1 MIAETFIKKP
11 VTAIVISIVIVLVG
25 IISMLQLPVAQ
36 YPDITPPTVTV
47 SGNFTGADAQT
58 VEQTTTTAIE
68 TQINGTPGMTYM
80 SSNSTAS
87 GQSTVNV
94 NFEIGTDVNIAAL
107 DVQNRVSV
115 AQPSLPDAVKRL
127 GLTVRKRNPSI
138 MMALALYSPNGTHD
152 ATFIGNYAN
161 IYLKDALQRVKGVGD
176 IVSRADDF
184 GMRIWLNPDKL
195 ASLEMTT
202 TDVTAALAEQN
213 LQVAAGTVGGNPQPQ
228 TQSFEY
234 SVLTNSRINTKEQ
247 FESIIV
253 RTQPSTGTLVYLKDI
268 ARVELGK
275 FDYGSNAYVDGKP
288 AAFVLV
294 YQAPGANALDTY
306 EGVTKALTELKKSFP
321 KDIDYAVPLET
332 VTVVKVS
339 IREVLHTLLEALVL
353 VVLVVFLFLQN
364 WRATLI
370 PVLAIPVSL
379 IGTFIFFIPF
389 GFTINTLTLFAFVL
403 AIGIVVDD
411 AIVVV
416 EAVQHY
422 IDHNKLSPKEA
433 TKRAMKDI
441 SAPVIAIALILAA
454 VFVPVGF
461 IPGIVGRLY
470 QQFAITIAVSVIISA
485 FVALSLTPALC
496 MLLLKPSKDEN
507 AKKNVL
513 DKFFAWFNGGFAKLN
528 RSYTRGVAKWIRFT
542 PMVLIM
548 LICLFVGLFFMFK
561 SKPSGFIPSE
571 DEGRLYVTYEMP
583 EASSTTRSKN
593 MLLEIMHRVQSVP
606 GVRTV
611 GGLAGLNI
619 LSFSNKSNV
628 GTMFV
633 NLQPWDDRTSKEMQ
647 LQSII
652 GEIQKRTG
660 DIKEARIMAIA
671 PPAIPG
677 LGQTAGFTFELQQ
690 TTSTDNIQEFE
701 SVARKFLAEVNQ
713 RPEIGLAYTFFTTHT
728 PSYQVTLDK
737 EKAKKLGVSVAD
749 VYGTMSTL
757 LGSSYINDFNLY
769 GRNFRVMA
777 QADSSFRSSIE
788 ELGKF
793 YVRNS
798 QGSMIPLNSLVTTKV
813 IESPSLISHYNIYR
827 AIEINGSPKP
837 GYSSGQAITALKE
850 VAAKSLPV
858 GYGYEFSGL
867 SREEIAAG
875 DSTMIIFGISIIFVF
890 LFLAALY
897 ESWSIPFSVLF
908 AVPIG
913 AFGSILTLLLL
924 PKLTNNVYAQIGL
937 ITLIG
942 LAAKNAILIVE
953 FAKERVDQG
962 VEIVAAT
969 LQAVNLRLRPII
981 MTSLAFILGV
991 LPLAFASG
999 AAAESRKTIGW
1010 TVFGGMLSATTLAI
1024 FVVPVL
1030 FVLITKISY
1039 GRKVKRL
1046 QEEHRQVEDVDKII
1060 IEEGRD

>member
-1 MIAETFIKKP
+1 MISDNFIKRP
-11 VTAIVISIVIVLVG
+11 ITAIVISVVIVLVG
-25 IISMLQLPVAQ
+25 FIAMVTLPIAQ

-47 SGNFTGADAQT
+47 TGNFTGADAQT

-68 TQINGTPGMTYM
+68 TQINGTPGMSYM
-80 SSNSTAS
+80 SSNSTSS
-87 GQSTVNV
+87 GQSSINV
-94 NFEIGTDVNIAAL
+94 TFDVGTNVNIAAL

-115 AQPSLPDAVKRL
+115 AQPALPDAVKRL

-138 MMALALYSPNGTHD
+138 MMALAFYSPNGTHD
-152 ATFIGNYAN
+152 ATFLGNYVN
-161 IYLKDALQRVKGVGD
+161 IYIKDALQRVKGVGD

-184 GMRIWLNPDKL
+184 GMRIWLNPEKL
-195 ASLEMTT
+195 AALRMTPNDIT
-202 TDVTAALAEQN
+202 QALQEQN
-213 LQVAAGTVGGNPQPQ
+213 LQVAAGTIGGNPQPNQ
-228 TQSFEY
+228 QSFEY
-234 SVLTNSRINTKEQ
+234 SVLTNSRISTKEQ
-247 FESIIV
+247 FEDIIV
-253 RTQPSTGTLVYLKDI
+253 RTVPGNTSLVYLKDV

-275 FDYGSNAYVDGKP
+275 FDYSGNAFVNGKP
-288 AAFVLV
+288 AAFVII

-306 EGVTKALTELKKSFP
+306 EGVNKALAELKKTFP
-321 KDIDYAVPLET
+321 RDVDFSVPLET
-332 VTVVKVS
+332 VSVVKVS
-339 IREVLHTLLEALVL
+339 IEEVLHTLVEALLL
-353 VVLVVFLFLQN
+353 VVFVVFLFLQN

-422 IDHNKLSPKEA
+422 IDHEKLSPKEA
-433 TKRAMKDI
+433 TKKAMKDI
-441 SAPVIAIALILAA
+441 SGPVIAIALILAA

-496 MLLLKPSKDEN
+496 TIMLKPTKGEFE
-507 AKKNVL
+507 KKNIL
-513 DKFFAWFNGGFAKLN
+513 DKFFAWFNRGFDKLST
-528 RSYTRGVAKWIRFT
+528 SYTKGVAKWIKGT
-542 PMVLIM
+542 PYVLVMMV
-548 LICLFVGLFFMFK
+548 CLFVGLFFMFK
-561 SKPSGFIPSE
+561 AKPSGFIPTE

-583 EASSTTRSKN
+583 EATSTTRSVA
-593 MLLEIMHRVQSVP
+593 MLKDIIAKIQTIPEVRV
-606 GVRTV
+606 V

-619 LSFSNKSNV
+619 ISFSNKSNV
-628 GTMFV
+628 GTLFV
-633 NLQPWDDRTSKEMQ
+633 NLHPWDDRKGKEHEVQ
-647 LQSII
+647 AVIAK
-652 GEIQKRTG
+652 IQKLTG
-660 DIKEARIMAIA
+660 GIKEARIMAIS

-690 TTSTDNIQEFE
+690 TTSTDNIQQFE
-701 SVARKFLAEVNQ
+701 AVSKNFLAEVNKS
-713 RPEIGLAYTFFTTHT
+713 PEVAMAYTFFNAKT
-728 PSYQVTLDK
+728 PSYKIDVDK
-737 EKAKKLGVSVAD
+737 EKAKQLGVNIAEIYS
-749 VYGTMSTL
+749 TMSTL

-769 GRNFRVMA
+769 GRNFRVMS
-777 QADSSFRSSIE
+777 QADSSYRSS
-788 ELGKF
+788 LDKLDKY
-793 YVRNS
+793 YVRNI
-798 QGSMIPLNSLVTTKV
+798 QGNMVPLSSLVSTKV
-813 IESPSLISHYNIYR
+813 VEAPSLISHYNVYR

-837 GYSSGQAITALKE
+837 GFSSGQAIEALKR
-850 VAAKSLPV
+850 AAKNLPT
-858 GYGYEFSGL
+858 GYGYEFSGM
-867 SREEIAAG
+867 SAEEIKAG
-875 DSTMIIFGISIIFVF
+875 NSTVMIFAISIIFVF

-913 AFGSILTLLLL
+913 AAGSILTLLLL
-924 PKLTNNVYAQIGL
+924 PNLTNNIYAQIGL

-953 FAKERVDQG
+953 FAKERVDRG
-962 VEIVAAT
+962 TDIVQAT
-969 LQAVNLRLRPII
+969 LQAVHLRLRPII

-1010 TVFGGMLSATTLAI
+1010 TVFGGMLAATTLAI

-1030 FVLITKISY
+1030 FVLITKLSY
-1039 GRKVKRL
+1039 GRKLKRL
-1046 QEEHRQVEDVDKII
+1046 KQEQDDIDAMDQSII
-1060 IEEGRD
+1060 HNQG

>member
-1 MIAETFIKKP
+1 MIAETFIKRP

-25 IISMLQLPVAQ
+25 IIAMTTLPIAQ
-36 YPDITPPTVTV
+36 YPDITPPTVSI
-47 SGNFTGADAQT
+47 SGNFIGADAQT

-68 TQINGTPGMTYM
+68 TQVNGTPGMTYL
-80 SSNSTAS
+80 SSTSSSS
-87 GQSTVNV
+87 GSSGINV

-138 MMALALYSPNGTHD
+138 MMALAVFSPNGTHD

-184 GMRIWLNPDKL
+184 GMRIWLSPEKL
-195 ASLEMTT
+195 ANLGMTT
-202 TDVTAALAEQN
+202 NDILGSLTEQN
-213 LQVAAGTVGGNPQPQ
+213 LQVAAGTIGGNPQPAA
-228 TQSFEY
+228 QSFEY

-247 FESIIV
+247 FENIVV
-253 RTQPSTGTLVYLKDI
+253 RTVPSSGTIVYLKDV

-275 FDYGSNAYVDGKP
+275 FDYGSNAYVNGKP
-288 AAFVLV
+288 AAFVLI
-294 YQAPGANALDTY
+294 YQAPGANALETY
-306 EGVTKALTELKKSFP
+306 EGINKALTELKKTFP
-321 KDIDYAVPLET
+321 KDIDYSVPLET
-332 VTVVKVS
+332 VSVVKVS
-339 IREVLHTLLEALVL
+339 INEVIHTLVEALLL
-353 VVLVVFLFLQN
+353 VILVVFLFLQN

-422 IDHNKLSPKEA
+422 MDHEKISAKEA
-433 TKRAMKDI
+433 TRKAMNDI
-441 SAPVIAIALILAA
+441 SGPVIAIALILAA
-454 VFVPVGF
+454 VFIPVGF

-496 MLLLKPSKDEN
+496 SIMLKPTKDAD
-507 AKKNVL
+507 AKKNL
-513 DKFFAWFNGGFAKLN
+513 FEKFFAWFNKGFGKIN
-528 RSYTRGVAKWIRFT
+528 DGYTRSVAKWIKAT

-548 LICLFVGLFFMFK
+548 LICLFVGLFFLFK
-561 SKPSGFIPSE
+561 NKPSGFIPIE
-571 DEGRLYVTYEMP
+571 DEGRLFVTYEMP
-583 EASSTTRSKN
+583 EATSTNRGKT
-593 MLLEIMHRVQSVP
+593 MLLDVMKRIQKVK
-606 GVRTV
+606 GVNIV
-611 GGLAGLNI
+611 GGLAGLNVV
-619 LSFSNKSNV
+619 SFSFKSNT
-628 GTMFV
+628 GTIFV
-633 NLQPWDDRTSKEMQ
+633 NLKPWDQRKSKELQ

-652 GEIQKRTG
+652 DEIQKQTA
-660 DIKEARIMAIA
+660 DIKEARILAIA

-677 LGQTAGFTFELQQ
+677 LGATSGFTFELQQ
-690 TTSTDNIQEFE
+690 TTSTDNIQQFE
-701 SVARKFLAEVNQ
+701 AVAKKFVADVNQ
-713 RPEIGLAYTFFTTHT
+713 RPEIGRAFTFFTTKT
-728 PSYQVTLDK
+728 PSYQVDVDK
-737 EKAKKLGVSVAD
+737 EKAKLLGVNVAD
-749 VYGTMSTL
+749 VYSTMSTL
-757 LGSSYINDFNLY
+757 LGSSYVNDFNLY
-769 GRNFRVMA
+769 GRNFRVVA
-777 QADSSFRSSIE
+777 QADSTYRSSVS
-788 ELGKF
+788 ELGKY

-798 QGSMIPLNSLVTTKV
+798 QGGMIPLSSLITTK
-813 IESPSLISHYNIYR
+813 ITESPSLISHYNIYR
-827 AIEINGSPKP
+827 SIEINGTPKP
-837 GYSSGQAITALKE
+837 GYSSGQAIEALIE
-850 VAAKSLPV
+850 VAKTLPT

-867 SREEIAAG
+867 SREEIKAG
-875 DSTMIIFGISIIFVF
+875 GSTVTIFAISIIFVF

-897 ESWSIPFSVLF
+897 ESWSVPFSVLF

-913 AFGSILTLLLL
+913 AFGSIITLTLL
-924 PKLTNNVYAQIGL
+924 PNISNNVYAQIGL

-953 FAKERVDQG
+953 FAKERVDRG
-962 VEIVAAT
+962 VDITHAT
-969 LQAVNLRLRPII
+969 LQAVQLRLRPIV
-981 MTSLAFILGV
+981 MTSMAFILGV

-1030 FVLITKISY
+1030 FVLITKLSY
-1039 GRKVKRL
+1039 GKKL
-1046 QEEHRQVEDVDKII
+1046 KQLSKEKENEDSVDQSI
-1060 IEEGRD
+1060 IESNIG

>member
-1 MIAETFIKKP
+1 MIAETFIKRP
-11 VTAIVISIVIVLVG
+11 VTAIVISVVIVLVG
-25 IISMLQLPVAQ
+25 IIAMTTLPVAQ
-36 YPDITPPTVTV
+36 YPDITPPTVSI

-68 TQINGTPGMTYM
+68 TQVNGTPGMTYI
-80 SSNSTAS
+80 SSGSSSS
-87 GQSTVNV
+87 GSSSINV

-115 AQPSLPDAVKRL
+115 AQPTLPDAVKRL
-127 GLTVRKRNPSI
+127 GLTVRKRVPAI
-138 MMALALYSPNGTHD
+138 MVVLALYSPNGTHD

-184 GMRIWLNPDKL
+184 GMRIWLSPEKL
-195 ASLEMTT
+195 ANLGMTT
-202 TDVTAALAEQN
+202 SDILSSLTEQN
-213 LQVAAGTVGGNPQPQ
+213 LQVAAGTVGGNPQPSV
-228 TQSFEY
+228 QSFEY
-234 SVLTNSRINTKEQ
+234 SVLTNSRINTKQQ
-247 FESIIV
+247 FENIIV
-253 RTQPSTGTLVYLKDI
+253 RTVPSTGTVVYLKDV
-268 ARVELGK
+268 ARIELGK
-275 FDYGSNAYVDGKP
+275 FDYGSNAFVDGKP
-288 AAFVLV
+288 AAFVLI
-294 YQAPGANALDTY
+294 YQAPGANALETFD
-306 EGVTKALTELKKSFP
+306 GINKALTELKKTFP
-321 KDIDYAVPLET
+321 KDIDYSMPLET
-332 VTVVKVS
+332 VSVVKVS
-339 IREVLHTLLEALVL
+339 INEVLHTLVEALLL
-353 VVLVVFLFLQN
+353 VILVVFLFLQN

-422 IDHNKLSPKEA
+422 MDHEKISAKEA
-433 TKRAMKDI
+433 TRKAMQDI
-441 SAPVIAIALILAA
+441 SGPVIAIALILAA

-496 MLLLKPSKDEN
+496 TILLKPSKDET
-507 AKKNVL
+507 AKKNFL
-513 DKFFAWFNGGFAKLN
+513 EKFFAWFNKGFGKLSA
-528 RSYTRGVAKWIRFT
+528 SYTNGVSKWIKAT
-542 PMVLIM
+542 PMVLVM
-548 LICLFVGLFFMFK
+548 LVCLFVGLFFLFK
-561 SKPSGFIPSE
+561 AKPSGFIPSE
-571 DEGRLYVTYEMP
+571 DEGRLFVTYELP
-583 EASSTTRSKN
+583 EAASTNRSKE
-593 MLLEIMHRVQSVP
+593 MLLNILSRVQAIP
-606 GVRTV
+606 GVKTV

-619 LSFSNKSNV
+619 ISFSFKSNV
-628 GTMFV
+628 GTLFV
-633 NLQPWDDRTSKEMQ
+633 NLKPWEDRKSKELQ
-647 LQSII
+647 LQGII
-652 GEIQKRTG
+652 NEVQKRTA
-660 DIKEARIMAIA
+660 DIKEARILAIA

-677 LGQTAGFTFELQQ
+677 LGATSGFTFELQQ
-690 TTSTDNIQEFE
+690 TTSTDNIQQFE
-701 SVARKFLAEVNQ
+701 TVARKFLTDVNK
-713 RPEIGLAYTFFTTHT
+713 RPEIGRAFTFFTTHT
-728 PSYQVTLDK
+728 PSYQVDVDK
-737 EKAKKLGVSVAD
+737 EKAKKMGVNVAD
-749 VYGTMSTL
+749 VYSTMSTL
-757 LGSSYINDFNLY
+757 LGSSYVNDFNLY
-769 GRNFRVMA
+769 GRNFRVVA
-777 QADSSFRSSIE
+777 QADSTYRSSIT
-788 ELGKF
+788 ELDKY

-798 QGSMIPLNSLVTTKV
+798 QGGMIPLGSLVTSKV
-813 IESPSLISHYNIYR
+813 TESPSLIAHYNIYR
-827 AIEINGSPKP
+827 AIEINGSPKQ
-837 GYSSGQAITALKE
+837 GFSSGEAIEALKE
-850 VAAKSLPV
+850 VAKTLPA

-867 SREEIAAG
+867 SREEIKAG
-875 DSTMIIFGISIIFVF
+875 GSTVTIFAISIIFVF

-897 ESWSIPFSVLF
+897 ESWSVPFSVLF

-913 AFGSILTLLLL
+913 AFGSILTLILL

-953 FAKERVDQG
+953 FAKERVDRG
-962 VEIVAAT
+962 VDITHAT
-969 LQAVNLRLRPII
+969 LQAVQLRLRPII

-1030 FVLITKISY
+1030 FVLITKLSY
-1039 GRKVKRL
+1039 GKKLERL
-1046 QEEHRQVEDVDKII
+1046 TKEKENEDTVDQSII
-1060 IEEGRD
+1060 DGNIG